1 MIVNLPTIQSN
12 VDSSLCQMIIPR
24 TFYDNGWIY
33 NFFCRLHYDK
43 EVGAVTFENYNTFM
57 NEGVLLKRYFEYPW
71 KPDTDLNEV
80 FRFLVLY
87 LKKGYLIVNY
97 LENFTYNGRN
107 YKPCILFY
115 DYDEPAG
122 QLKFFCWGYDNQ
134 IQSFSMTI
142 KELFADIQK
151 ANIEKEKKFRFD
163 LKRFVKQE
171 GLGYKN
177 DLVKKQ
183 FKTGRL
189 GGVKFIYYVEKMN
202 ARQVEISICT
212 VREWFEIF
220 QQRLKFLGHSEEL
233 HEAPEFMELIKDETF
248 KDRKKYLRRL
258 IKMYNEL
265 CELFAKSAQGEL

>member
-1 MIVNLPTIQSN
+1 MIISLPTIQSD
-12 VDSSLCQMIIPR
+12 VDSSLCQMIIP
-24 TFYDNGWIY
+24 TAFYDNGWIY
-33 NFFCRLHYDK
+33 NFFCRLRYDK
-43 EVGAVTFENYNTFM
+43 EMGAVTFDKYNTFM
-57 NEGVLLKRYFEYPW
+57 NEGILLKRYFEYPW
-71 KPDTDLNEV
+71 KPDTDLKEV
-80 FRFLVLY
+80 FYFLISY

-97 LENFTYNGRN
+97 LEDITYDGRY
-107 YKPCILFY
+107 YKPCLLFY
-115 DYDEPAG
+115 DCDETAG

-142 KELFADIQK
+142 EELFFDIQK

-163 LKRFVKQE
+163 MKRFVYQE
-171 GLGYKN
+171 GFRYEN

-183 FKTGRL
+183 FKAGRL
-189 GGVKFIYYVEKMN
+189 GGVKFIYHVEKMN

-220 QQRLKFLGHSEEL
+220 QQRLEFLGHSEEL
-233 HEAPEFMELIKDETF
+233 HAAPEFMKLIKDETF

-265 CELFAKSAQGEL
+265 CELFAESAQGEL